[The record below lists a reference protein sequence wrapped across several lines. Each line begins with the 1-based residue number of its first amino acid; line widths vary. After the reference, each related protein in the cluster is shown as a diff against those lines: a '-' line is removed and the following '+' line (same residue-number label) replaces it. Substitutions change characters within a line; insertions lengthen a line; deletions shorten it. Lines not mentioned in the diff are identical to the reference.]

1 MMEYLNLLE
10 DHMHIDSS
18 FAGTMLRE
26 YQTTVNW
33 RHAMNYAAA
42 LNDTN
47 EAYYDDERPGGIV
60 AHPMYCAA
68 LTWPIVERV
77 GEFIDSKDFP
87 KELLATQVHF
97 TESLTMYRPV
107 VPGDTLTIRGRVDQ
121 IEPHRAG
128 THVIIRFEAI
138 DAGGQ
143 RVFVEHIGGLMRGV
157 ECRGGARGA
166 DGPSEFAPIAT
177 APAEGNVRESNIAI
191 SALVPFVYDGCS
203 NIYFPIHTSK
213 KFARQVG
220 LPGIIVQGTATLAMA
235 VSDIIAIDAY
245 GDPGRIMTLQCRF
258 TDMVMPGSNITLR
271 VTAGT
276 RTELQKELF
285 FTVLNEEGR
294 AAIRNGFIRIA
305 ADKRRES

>member
-1 MMEYLNLLE
+1 
-10 DHMHIDSS
+10 MHIDSS

-42 LNDTN
+42 LNDIN
-47 EAYYDDERPGGIV
+47 EAYYDDERSEGIV

-97 TESLTMYRPV
+97 TENLTMYRPV
-107 VPGDTLTIRGRVDQ
+107 LPGDMLTIRGRVDR

-143 RVFVEHIGGLMRGV
+143 RVFIEHLGGLMRGV
-157 ECRGGARGA
+157 ECRGGARSA
-166 DGPSEFAPIAT
+166 DGPGESAPDVIA
-177 APAEGNVRESNIAI
+177 PPEGITRESCIVI
-191 SALVPFVYDGCS
+191 GALAPFVYDGCT

-235 VSDIIAIDAY
+235 VSDIINTDAG
-245 GDPGRIMTLQCRF
+245 GDPGRIKTIQCKF
-258 TDMVMPGSNITLR
+258 TDMVMPGSNITLK

-276 RTELQKELF
+276 STELQKELF
-285 FTVLNEEGR
+285 FTVLNGEGR
-294 AAIRNGFIRIA
+294 AAIRNGFVRIA